1 MRESLQEHCLRTGK
15 TDLLAEWDAAKNA
28 PRTPQ
33 TMPHSSREKVWWRC
47 KQGHSWQAGV
57 QSRAR
62 MGCGCPVCRGRRIVA
77 GYNDLQTKRP
87 EIAAEWDLEKN
98 APLRPDAV
106 AVSSQKRVW
115 WRCAAGHR
123 CRSAIADRTRP
134 KSSGCPYCKKK
145 VILPGINDPKT
156 LNPALAAE
164 WDTEKNGAAK
174 MEELLNSSAFKAW
187 WRCPNG
193 HSYQASVRNRIYNKT
208 GCPYCAGKKAWPG
221 FNDLA
226 SQMPKLAAEW
236 ASDLNAPLTPEMVT
250 LGSGKRV
257 WWRCDQGHV
266 WLTAVFNRVRSGS
279 GCPVCGRRKKP
290 IDRDLSRKE

>member
-28 PRTPQ
+28 PFTPQ

-47 KQGHSWQAGV
+47 KQGHSWHAGV

-62 MGCGCPVCRGRRIVA
+62 MGCGCPVCRGRRIIA

-115 WRCAAGHR
+115 WRCAAGHSF
-123 CRSAIADRTRP
+123 RSAIADRTRP

-156 LNPALAAE
+156 LNPTLAAE

-236 ASDLNAPLTPEMVT
+236 ASDLNAPLTPAMVT

>member
-15 TDLLAEWDAAKNA
+15 TDLLAEWDAEKNA
-28 PRTPQ
+28 PLTPQ

-47 KQGHSWQAGV
+47 PKGHSWQAGV

-62 MGCGCPVCRGRRIVA
+62 MGCGCPVCRGRRIIA
-77 GYNDLQTKRP
+77 GYNDLKTKRP

-115 WRCAAGHR
+115 WRCAAGHSF
-123 CRSAIADRTRP
+123 RSAIADRTRP

-164 WDTEKNGAAK
+164 WDTEKTGAAK

-236 ASDLNAPLTPEMVT
+236 ASDLNAPLTPAMVT

-266 WLTAVFNRVRSGS
+266 WRTAVFNRVRSGS
-279 GCPVCGRRKKP
+279 GCPVCGWRKKP
-290 IDRDLSRKE
+290 IDRDLHLED

>member
-28 PRTPQ
+28 PFTPQ

-47 KQGHSWQAGV
+47 KQGHSWHAGV

-62 MGCGCPVCRGRRIVA
+62 MGCGCPVCRGRRIIA

-115 WRCAAGHR
+115 WRCAAGHSF
-123 CRSAIADRTRP
+123 RSAIADRTRP

-208 GCPYCAGKKAWPG
+208 DCPYCAGKKAWPG

-226 SQMPKLAAEW
+226 SQMPKLSAEW